1 MATFQLRLRL
11 PADRESVCR
20 KIFDESKP
28 SAGADGHNGVHVF
41 GRLRAPGLGE

>member
-1 MATFQLRLRL
+1 MATFQLQLRL
-11 PADRESVCR
+11 PADRGSVCR

-41 GRLRAPGLGE
+41 CRV